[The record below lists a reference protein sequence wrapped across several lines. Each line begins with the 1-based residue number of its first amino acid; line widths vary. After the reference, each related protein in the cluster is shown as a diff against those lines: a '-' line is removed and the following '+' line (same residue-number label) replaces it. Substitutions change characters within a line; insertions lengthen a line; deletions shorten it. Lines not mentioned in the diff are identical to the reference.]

1 MRRRR
6 RFFALAEGALIL
18 VFLVLAAIIANRLL
32 AARWIREEERAAAEA
47 HRSLAVSVTAVP
59 EKSDFLTAYVAIFF
73 VKQSHDNGPPL
84 FFLLHNP
91 FCLVAP

>member
-32 AARWIREEERAAAEA
+32 AARLRGAFEA
-47 HRSLAVSVTAVP
+47 ILP
-59 EKSDFLTAYVAIFF
+59 EKSGFE
-73 VKQSHDNGPPL
+73 K
-84 FFLLHNP
+84 
-91 FCLVAP
+91 